1 MGFEIES
8 YRTLTIW
15 AVTSCYYKK
24 SLVKVSGIPYFLHP
38 YVFKD
43 DSALYGSQMRHGLM
57 GLKYA

>member
-24 SLVKVSGIPYFLHP
+24 SLVKVSGIPYFLHS

-43 DSALYGSQMRHGLM
+43 DSALYGS
-57 GLKYA
+57 